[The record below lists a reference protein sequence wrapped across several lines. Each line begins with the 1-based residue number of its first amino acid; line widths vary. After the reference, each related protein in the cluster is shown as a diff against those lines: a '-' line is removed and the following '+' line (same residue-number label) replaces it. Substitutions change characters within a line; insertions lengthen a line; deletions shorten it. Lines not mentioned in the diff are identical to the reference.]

1 MSSMQLTKEQ
11 LQDKIFEL
19 EMELKELT
27 MRLNAFDMENKFYM
41 DTDCFGGIDTTE
53 LELDIQETIC
63 YIQYYQAELQY
74 LEDLK
79 YE

>member
-1 MSSMQLTKEQ
+1 MQSMQLTKEQ

-19 EMELKELT
+19 EMELKEQQSMLSK
-27 MRLNAFDMENKFYM
+27 LNSCDFID
-41 DTDCFGGIDTTE
+41 GIDETCYKLE
-53 LELDIQETIC
+53 LEIQQTIC

-74 LEDLK
+74 LEDEK